1 MNTWKTRGTARREA
15 KGEKRIKCHLEF
27 PLTSENTVDG
37 ILHRRKDN
45 NPLENCQAIK
55 KENWL
60 RSLNLWKTEV
70 FGELETYSQKVGRGA
85 WINVRVSTLCPTCF
99 EKEDLT
105 LDAR

>member
-55 KENWL
+55 KENYL
-60 RSLNLWKTEV
+60 SKPKSLENRSIWRTRNLQSKSRT
-70 FGELETYSQKVGRGA
+70 RGMDKRQSFHPMS
-85 WINVRVSTLCPTCF
+85 NL
-99 EKEDLT
+99 L
-105 LDAR
+105 